1 MWKKGGGRSS
11 CNFFAQQ
18 RFFSPDCFQV
28 YTWIPIRPHLRPIIV
43 VDFPSIIDE
52 LRHSA
57 INLPR
62 PPPFPDVR
70 PIIGP
75 NYPLLLCSS
84 PSPSTVLPFRT
95 IERPCSIP
103 WAGRQPLVTRSIENH
118 HHRAFLF
125 PSSSP
130 CSFYI
135 PSSRFLIAL
144 IHASI
149 APLPSIIC
157 RPPSRNLDLTRPP
170 PSLPPCVSLIGRNGD
185 YFYLEIALGR
195 CWVSVVLSSKEKKK
209 TFAIYREAMAISRRG
224 NGDLERRI

>member
-95 IERPCSIP
+95 IERPCSIR

-170 PSLPPCVSLIGRNGD
+170 PSLPAFL
-185 YFYLEIALGR
+185 
-195 CWVSVVLSSKEKKK
+195 
-209 TFAIYREAMAISRRG
+209 
-224 NGDLERRI
+224 